1 MINYSRISDKISK
14 FSESQ
19 IQSLF
24 ESMSLDN
31 EMLFS
36 IIESLTS
43 GILIVD
49 NEWKPRFSNKASE
62 RYILFS
68 TSPNENSKE
77 KLFEIVK
84 DKDISD
90 FFKKC
95 YEKNS
100 TNVSEEFTVST
111 LSGTIRF
118 LSISVMPFICK
129 DEVVGNT
136 VVIRDITDK
145 RNQEILLH
153 RMEHLAS
160 LTNVAASV
168 AHEIK
173 NPLGAISIHIQL
185 LQKAISKA
193 RKENNQ
199 LPDEKFLENY
209 LNVVNEE
216 IDNLN
221 KSVVDFLFA
230 VRPVSAKL
238 ELLYPNRLIKKI
250 MDFFKPEFEKENI
263 TLDISLSTDDIRLL
277 LDEKLFKDVV
287 INLSQNSIYAINE
300 NLNNIQKG
308 ILKISSQISHDKYI
322 LKISDNGIGISE
334 SRLAKIFEPYYT
346 TKATGTG
353 LGLTTVYKIIKE
365 FSGDINVKS
374 VEGEGTEFTITLPI
388 PQLDKKLLSFNQS

>member
-300 NLNNIQKG
+300 NLHNIQKG

-322 LKISDNGIGISE
+322 LKIFDNGIGISE
-334 SRLAKIFEPYYT
+334 SKLAKIFEPYYT

>member
-300 NLNNIQKG
+300 NFHNIQKG

>member
-221 KSVVDFLFA
+221 
-230 VRPVSAKL
+230 
-238 ELLYPNRLIKKI
+238 N
-250 MDFFKPEFEKENI
+250 
-263 TLDISLSTDDIRLL
+263 
-277 LDEKLFKDVV
+277 
-287 INLSQNSIYAINE
+287 
-300 NLNNIQKG
+300 
-308 ILKISSQISHDKYI
+308 
-322 LKISDNGIGISE
+322 
-334 SRLAKIFEPYYT
+334 
-346 TKATGTG
+346 
-353 LGLTTVYKIIKE
+353 
-365 FSGDINVKS
+365 
-374 VEGEGTEFTITLPI
+374 
-388 PQLDKKLLSFNQS
+388 